1 MEVRPIRPEEKTA
14 FDKIQTIAF
23 MFRRD
28 FSKEDSAGKASSSTT
43 ENTGDGNRA
52 QTQAKP
58 DESYRTGRAAFD
70 DNGKM
75 CSCFDLIPYN
85 VMFDGNI
92 VPMGGIGG
100 VASLPEVRDKKYV
113 RNIFKYVM
121 NEMYENGCVFSYLYP
136 FSHVYYR
143 KFGYELNMTS
153 INYTIPIGSF
163 RHFVQTGKM
172 KMMTDD
178 ADKQAVRAIY
188 DEYIKDKNLAVVRT
202 DSHWSKRFDNDPY
215 RDNVYLYIWY
225 NSRDE
230 ARGYIQYHID
240 RSGECKPGIFI
251 RELVWLD
258 SESLMGIFAF
268 ISKLSAQI
276 EKMIWKAPYFADL
289 LPLFPE
295 PYDIDQQICKT
306 GMNRV
311 VNVQKAF
318 ELMALPDGKGEVVIG
333 VEDQFFPVNT
343 GNYKI
348 TWDNG
353 SRETERCSNQ
363 PDLICD
369 VQALSQLLTGFASV
383 ESLILAGRIS
393 VNEKEEVFS
402 KIFRQKK
409 LFINDYF

>member
-14 FDKIQTIAF
+14 FDKIQAIAF
-23 MFRRD
+23 MFQRD
-28 FSKEDSAGKASSSTT
+28 FSKENAADKASNTT
-43 ENTGDGNRA
+43 ENTHDGNLA
-52 QTQAKP
+52 QAQAKP
-58 DESYRTGRAAFD
+58 EESYRTGRAAFD

-100 VASLPEVRDKKYV
+100 VASLPEERDKKYI
-113 RNIFKYVM
+113 RNIFEYVM

-153 INYTIPIGSF
+153 INYTIPISSF
-163 RHFVQTGKM
+163 RHFVQTGRM
-172 KMMTDD
+172 KMLTDD
-178 ADKQAVRAIY
+178 ADKQVVRAIY

-202 DSHWSKRFDNDPY
+202 DSHWNKHFDNDPY

-240 RSGECKPGIFI
+240 RSGEGKPGIFV
-251 RELVWLD
+251 RELAWLD
-258 SESLMGIFAF
+258 PESLRGIFAF

-276 EKMIWKAPYFADL
+276 GKMIWKAPCFADL

-295 PYDIDQQICKT
+295 PYDIDQQIYKT

-353 SRETERCSNQ
+353 SQETERCSDK

-393 VNEKEEVFS
+393 VNDKEESFS